1 MSYCV
6 SFPPIESPQA
16 RILILGSMP
25 GTQSLASQEYYAHP
39 HNSFWKIMH
48 AIYEM
53 PVDTYAQRQ
62 KLIVKNNI
70 VLWDTL
76 KACVRPGSLD
86 SSIETD
92 TIEINDFIAL
102 LKKHTNIQH
111 VFFNGG
117 TAESVF
123 KKHVQLPEDIQRRL
137 TFTRLPSTSPAHA
150 GLTFKEKLKAWQ
162 AIKPRLD

>member
-1 MSYCV
+1 MSYCI

-25 GTQSLASQEYYAHP
+25 GIHSLTVQEYYAHP
-39 HNSFWKIMH
+39 QNSFWKIMH
-48 AIYEM
+48 VIYEM

-76 KACVRPGSLD
+76 KACVRQGSLD
-86 SSIETD
+86 SSIKTD
-92 TIEINDFIAL
+92 TIEVNDFAKL
-102 LKKHTNIQH
+102 FKKHPAITH

-123 KKHVQLPEDIQRRL
+123 KKHVQLPENIQRRL

-150 GLTFKEKLKAWQ
+150 GMTFKEKLKAWQ
-162 AIKPRLD
+162 AIKPRPD